1 MIEWDIE
8 REYTEIHMLYIY
20 ITNYTGNK
28 TVVWETMAHLVRLF
42 SYFEMLVF
50 QSYVVLQESIID
62 MI

>member
-1 MIEWDIE
+1 
-8 REYTEIHMLYIY
+8 MLYIY

-28 TVVWETMAHLVRLF
+28 TVFWETMAHLVWLF

-50 QSYVVLQESIID
+50 QSYVELQESIID